1 MKRMNIKIFSSLI
14 AISLGLSLGSST
26 ISPSHASELTDHTS
40 DEILIS
46 QLRGHNTY
54 DGRPQIRWDDDDYS
68 VGTVVGGS
76 GGLLSIVVEDGTLL
90 QAEGDIRLGSNVLV
104 APDENGDYFL
114 VKASESEW
122 ILPLEQDYGVKRNKD
137 YPAPLAERT
146 APIWASF

>member
-1 MKRMNIKIFSSLI
+1 MNIKIFSSVA
-14 AISLGLSLGSST
+14 AISLGLSLGSSI
-26 ISPSHASELTDHTS
+26 ISPAHASELADHSS

-68 VGTVVGGS
+68 VGTVVGAS

-90 QAEGDIRLGSNVLV
+90 QAEGDVRLGSNVLV
-104 APDENGDYFL
+104 APDENGNYYL
-114 VKASESEW
+114 VMASESEW
-122 ILPLEQDYGVKRNKD
+122 ILPLEQDYGVTRNKN
-137 YPAPLAERT
+137 YPLPLTERT